1 MILIG
6 AFNDNPIVI
15 LRGGAVFLLKRADTV
30 PPVVL
35 PVLDLEVLHERP
47 VEVFVAFRQLLE
59 VVGATVEELLARE
72 VGGE

>member
-6 AFNDNPIVI
+6 AFNNNPIAI
-15 LRGGAVFLLKRADTV
+15 LRGAVFLLERADTV

-47 VEVFVAFRQLLE
+47 VEVFVAFPQLLE
-59 VVGATVEELLARE
+59 AVGAAVEELLARE
-72 VGGE
+72 VGGA

>member
-1 MILIG
+1 MILIS
-6 AFNDNPIVI
+6 AFNSNPIAI
-15 LRGGAVFLLKRADTV
+15 LRGAVFLLKRADTV

-59 VVGATVEELLARE
+59 VVGAAVEELSARE
-72 VGGE
+72 VGGA